1 MPRHRVA
8 RPHSVA
14 HAIHIHHAALA
25 VLDVGVELL
34 LTQPTPE
41 LQPWKSLCLQHSLA
55 SPEGA
60 QCCTVHQPGHDVI
73 LEFATDVSVSSKHNL
88 SDLLWDGHP
97 RCLQL
102 RCLQSVGQHL
112 YVAHLLQ
119 QCAPIFLVGIVQH
132 SVKQPPQMIYTRM
145 TGFSVTIHPWIKF
158 YPGAHVPPLTVTI
171 HPWIN
176 FDPGAQA
183 PPLTVTIHPWIRC
196 TCAAAGAPRASI
208 SPWTVPRPPTDSPQT
223 VAHSLTSLPTKSVF
237 GRRAVSRRPAPM
249 LPPLTPGL
257 PGPQSRLGRSHT
269 HPETRPRQPDL
280 VPHPSQQSRF
290 SAPTNST
297 KNARFFRFLHVSLPI
312 LHRFSI

>member
-14 HAIHIHHAALA
+14 HAIHIHHTALA

-145 TGFSVTIHPWIKF
+145 TGFSVTIHPWINF
-158 YPGAHVPPLTVTI
+158 YPGVHVPPLTVTI
-171 HPWIN
+171 HPWIKVHMRRRRGS
-176 FDPGAQA
+176 PGLNLALDGPTPTHRLA
-183 PPLTVTIHPWIRC
+183 PDRRPQPNIAPNKVGFRAAGRQSPPSTH
-196 TCAAAGAPRASI
+196 AAAAHTGAPWASI
-208 SPWTVPRPPTDSPQT
+208 SPWTVPHPPRDSPQT
-223 VAHSLTSLPTKSVF
+223 A
-237 GRRAVSRRPAPM
+237 
-249 LPPLTPGL
+249 
-257 PGPQSRLGRSHT
+257 RLGPTPLPAKPIFST
-269 HPETRPRQPDL
+269 HQLYEKCTIF
-280 VPHPSQQSRF
+280 SFFACF
-290 SAPTNST
+290 SANT
-297 KNARFFRFLHVSLPI
+297 A
-312 LHRFSI
+312 SIFDLIGSV